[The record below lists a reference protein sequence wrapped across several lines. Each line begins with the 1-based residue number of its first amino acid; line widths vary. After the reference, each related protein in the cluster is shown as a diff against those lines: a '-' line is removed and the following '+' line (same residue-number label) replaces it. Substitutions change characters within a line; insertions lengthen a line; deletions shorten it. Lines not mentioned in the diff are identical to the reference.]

1 MHSRSLCLSLV
12 MLAVVAGDVAVLD
25 SNRAE
30 AQARL
35 VISEP
40 RQDRQ
45 IELNIHGTAYYGY
58 DWYDGLYNRY
68 HFWGG
73 SAAGLGVQML
83 FPIVKNAIP
92 SLNNPI
98 YLGFF
103 TDFLVHPDL
112 IDGYNYSFFSL
123 AFGPIVQWRFIIFDL
138 FQGGSFS
145 AFANAGFGL
154 WPWFTRDH
162 YAGVNSTVFF
172 GFPLFELGANVFFN
186 RTFGLTLSFGY
197 PSAKFGISLAF

>member
-1 MHSRSLCLSLV
+1 MHLRSLCLSLV
-12 MLAVVAGDVAVLD
+12 MMSVVAGDVAMLD
-25 SNRAE
+25 GNRAE

-40 RQDRQ
+40 RQERH

-58 DWYDGLYNRY
+58 DWYGGLYHGY

-73 SAAGLGVQML
+73 SATGLGAQML

-103 TDFLVHPDL
+103 TDFIIHPDFV
-112 IDGYNYSFFSL
+112 DGYGNTFFSL
-123 AFGPIVQWRFIIFDL
+123 AFGPIVQWRFILFDL
-138 FQGGSFS
+138 FQSGSFS

-154 WPWFTRDH
+154 WPWFTGNYR
-162 YAGVNSTVFF
+162 GVNSTLFF
-172 GFPLFELGANVFFN
+172 GFPLFEVGGNIYFN
-186 RTFGLTLSFGY
+186 RVFGLTLSFGY
-197 PSAKFGISLAF
+197 PSVKFGISLAF